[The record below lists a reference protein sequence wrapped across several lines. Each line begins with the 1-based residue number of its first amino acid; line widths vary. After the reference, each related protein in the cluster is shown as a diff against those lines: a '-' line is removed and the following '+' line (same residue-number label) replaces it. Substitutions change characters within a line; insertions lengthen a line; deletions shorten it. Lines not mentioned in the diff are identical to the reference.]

1 MLERFA
7 PKALA
12 EQGDRVELAVLV
24 SARMLVAEAIG
35 AGVLTFLVVAAGILS
50 ERYAGGNIALAI
62 LTTALA
68 AAAGFAAMARALGPL
83 APSLFNPAFAFAL
96 AVSGRLPLFGA
107 LLAGGAQMAAACA
120 GVMIAHMVTNTG
132 RVQVATQI
140 QTGLPVWLGEF
151 IAAALVVFVLLRLTA
166 TASRGVPL
174 FGGLALLAAALATPS
189 LSLANPAITLARG
202 LTDSFTSIRLEDAG
216 LIVACQLAGALAATL
231 ASAALF
237 PAARDQLPR

>member
-1 MLERFA
+1 MLERSA
-7 PKALA
+7 SEPLAGQGGEALPA
-12 EQGDRVELAVLV
+12 GERG
-24 SARMLVAEAIG
+24 ARMLVAEATG
-35 AGVLTFLVVAAGILS
+35 AGALTFLVVATGILS

-68 AAAGFAAMARALGPL
+68 AAAGFAGLARAFAGL
-83 APSLFNPAFAFAL
+83 APSLFNPAFAVAL
-96 AVSGRLPLFGA
+96 ALSGRLPLVGA
-107 LLAGGAQMAAACA
+107 LTAGAAQMAAACA
-120 GVMIAHMVTNTG
+120 GVMLAHIVTNTG

-151 IAAALVVFVLLRLTA
+151 IAGALVIFVLLRVTA
-166 TASRGVPL
+166 TTSRGAPL

-216 LIVACQLAGALAATL
+216 LIVACQFAGALVAAL
-231 ASAALF
+231 ASAWLF
-237 PAARDQLPR
+237 PGHRDQL